1 MPDQPRSHR
10 KLILLRWL
18 LLISTGLLVAGLFL
32 PMLTITQLIVISNE
46 FSVISG
52 IIELWKAGQYIL
64 FVVIGCF
71 SVLIPFAKIGL
82 LFKLL
87 QSDEKPHPIKMKL
100 LRLMHDYGRWAML
113 DVMVV
118 AMLIVTVK
126 MGAIASIQIHPG
138 LYVFGAGVLL
148 IMLTTQSTV
157 RFLEQESA
165 PSDSNPRSN
174 SSI

>member
-1 MPDQPRSHR
+1 MPEAYRPHR
-10 KLILLRWL
+10 KLLQLRWL
-18 LLISTGLLVAGLFL
+18 LVISSCLLIAGLFL
-32 PMLTITQLIVISNE
+32 PMLTISQFVVIRNE

-52 IIELWKAGQYIL
+52 ISELWNAGQYIL

-71 SVLIPFAKIGL
+71 SVVVPLAKIAL

-87 QSDEKPHPIKMKL
+87 QSDNKPHPIKMNL

-138 LYVFGAGVLL
+138 LYVFGAAVLL

-157 RFLEQESA
+157 RLLESQQ
-165 PSDSNPRSN
+165 
-174 SSI
+174 SSSSYSG

>member
-1 MPDQPRSHR
+1 MSFPSFP
-10 KLILLRWL
+10 
-18 LLISTGLLVAGLFL
+18 V
-32 PMLTITQLIVISNE
+32 
-46 FSVISG
+46 SG
-52 IIELWKAGQYIL
+52 ELWKAGQYVL

-71 SVLIPFAKIGL
+71 SVVVPMAKVAL

-87 QSDEKPHPIKMKL
+87 QSDNKPHPIKMKL

-138 LYVFGAGVLL
+138 LYVFGAAVLL

-157 RFLEQESA
+157 RLLENQQ
-165 PSDSNPRSN
+165 SDSNGSAQ
-174 SSI
+174 S

>member
-1 MPDQPRSHR
+1 
-10 KLILLRWL
+10 
-18 LLISTGLLVAGLFL
+18 
-32 PMLTITQLIVISNE
+32 
-46 FSVISG
+46 
-52 IIELWKAGQYIL
+52 
-64 FVVIGCF
+64 
-71 SVLIPFAKIGL
+71 VLIPLAKISL

-87 QSDEKPHPIKMKL
+87 QSDDKPHPIKMKL

-138 LYVFGAGVLL
+138 LYVFGAAVLL

-157 RFLEQESA
+157 RLLESQ
-165 PSDSNPRSN
+165 SDR
-174 SSI
+174 I

>member
-1 MPDQPRSHR
+1 MLNKARTQRR
-10 KLILLRWL
+10 INRLRAQLLMSTVL
-18 LLISTGLLVAGLFL
+18 LLAGLFL
-32 PMLTITQLIVISNE
+32 PMLTITQFIVISND

-52 IIELWKAGQYIL
+52 ITELWKAGQYVL
-64 FVVIGCF
+64 FTVIFCF
-71 SVLIPFAKIGL
+71 SIILPFLKLAL

-87 QSDEKPHPIKMKL
+87 QSDDKPHPIKLKL
-100 LRLMHDYGRWAML
+100 LALLHDYGRWAML

-138 LYVFGAGVLL
+138 LYVFGAAVLM

-157 RFLEQESA
+157 RLLEQQTEH
-165 PSDSNPRSN
+165 
-174 SSI
+174 

>member
-1 MPDQPRSHR
+1 VPINHHQHR
-10 KLILLRWL
+10 CIQLRWL
-18 LLISTGLLVAGLFL
+18 LVISSILLLAGLFL
-32 PMLTITQLIVISNE
+32 PMLTITQFIVISND

-52 IIELWKAGQYIL
+52 ITELWKAGQYIL
-64 FVVIGCF
+64 FIVIACF
-71 SVLIPFAKIGL
+71 SVVVPLTKIAL

-87 QSDEKPHPIKMKL
+87 QNDNRPHPIKMKL
-100 LRLMHDYGRWAML
+100 LRLIHDYGRWAML

-138 LYVFGAGVLL
+138 LYVFGAAVLL

-157 RFLEQESA
+157 KLLENQQPH
-165 PSDSNPRSN
+165 PSR
-174 SSI
+174 

>member
-1 MPDQPRSHR
+1 MPENKPRR
-10 KLILLRWL
+10 LTQLRCLLIISSL
-18 LLISTGLLVAGLFL
+18 LLLAGLFL
-32 PMLTITQLIVISNE
+32 PMLTITQFIVISND

-52 IIELWKAGQYIL
+52 ITELWKAGQYLL

-71 SVLIPFAKIGL
+71 SVVVPLTKIAL

-87 QSDEKPHPIKMKL
+87 QNDYRPHPIKMKL
-100 LRLMHDYGRWAML
+100 LSLMHDYGRWAML

-138 LYVFGAGVLL
+138 LYVFGAAVLL

-157 RFLEQESA
+157 KLLETTS
-165 PSDSNPRSN
+165 P
-174 SSI
+174 

>member
-1 MPDQPRSHR
+1 MNARR
-10 KLILLRWL
+10 KTLQLRWL
-18 LLISTGLLVAGLFL
+18 LLISSALLIAGLLL
-32 PMLTITQLIVISNE
+32 PMLTITQFVFIRND

-52 IIELWKAGQYIL
+52 ISELWKAGQYVL

-71 SVLIPFAKIGL
+71 SVLLPIAKIGL

-87 QSDEKPHPIKMKL
+87 QSDNKPHPVKMRL
-100 LRLMHDYGRWAML
+100 LQLMHDYGRWAML

-138 LYVFGAGVLL
+138 LYVFGAAVLL

-157 RFLEQESA
+157 RLLESQQ
-165 PSDSNPRSN
+165 SDFPLP
-174 SSI
+174 

>member
-1 MPDQPRSHR
+1 MPEAYRPHR
-10 KLILLRWL
+10 KLLQLRWL
-18 LLISTGLLVAGLFL
+18 LVISSCLLIAGLFL
-32 PMLTITQLIVISNE
+32 PMLTISQFVVIRNE

-52 IIELWKAGQYIL
+52 ISELWNAGQYIL

-71 SVLIPFAKIGL
+71 SVVVPLAKIAL

-87 QSDEKPHPIKMKL
+87 QSDNKPHPIKMKL

-138 LYVFGAGVLL
+138 LYVFGAAVLL

-157 RFLEQESA
+157 RLLENQ
-165 PSDSNPRSN
+165 RSN
-174 SSI
+174 SIGS

>member
-1 MPDQPRSHR
+1 MPEAYRPHR
-10 KLILLRWL
+10 KLLQLRWL
-18 LLISTGLLVAGLFL
+18 LVISSCLLIAGLFL
-32 PMLTITQLIVISNE
+32 PMLTISQFVVIRNE

-52 IIELWKAGQYIL
+52 ISELWNAGQYIL

-71 SVLIPFAKIGL
+71 SVVVPLAKIAL

-87 QSDEKPHPIKMKL
+87 QSDNKPHPIKMKL

-138 LYVFGAGVLL
+138 LYVFGAAVLL

-157 RFLEQESA
+157 RLLESQ
-165 PSDSNPRSN
+165 RSN
-174 SSI
+174 STGPH

>member
-1 MPDQPRSHR
+1 MPEAYRPHR
-10 KLILLRWL
+10 KLLQLRWL
-18 LLISTGLLVAGLFL
+18 LVISSCLLIAGLFL
-32 PMLTITQLIVISNE
+32 PMLTISQFVVIRNE

-52 IIELWKAGQYIL
+52 ISELWNADQYIL

-71 SVLIPFAKIGL
+71 SVVVPLAKIAL

-87 QSDEKPHPIKMKL
+87 QSDNKPHPIKMKL

-138 LYVFGAGVLL
+138 LYVFGAAVLL

-157 RFLEQESA
+157 RLLENQQ
-165 PSDSNPRSN
+165 SDSNGSAQ
-174 SSI
+174 S

>member
-1 MPDQPRSHR
+1 VPEAYRPHR
-10 KLILLRWL
+10 KLLQLRWL
-18 LLISTGLLVAGLFL
+18 LVISSALLLAGLFL
-32 PMLTITQLIVISNE
+32 PMLTISQFVVIRNE

-52 IIELWKAGQYIL
+52 ISELWKAGQYVL

-71 SVLIPFAKIGL
+71 SVVVPMAKVAL

-87 QSDEKPHPIKMKL
+87 QSDNKPHPIKMKL

-138 LYVFGAGVLL
+138 LYVFGAAVLL

-157 RFLEQESA
+157 RLLENQQ
-165 PSDSNPRSN
+165 SDSNGSAQ
-174 SSI
+174 S

>member
-1 MPDQPRSHR
+1 M
-10 KLILLRWL
+10 LI
-18 LLISTGLLVAGLFL
+18 AGLFL
-32 PMLTITQLIVISNE
+32 PMLTITQFIVIRND

-52 IIELWKAGQYIL
+52 ITELWKAGQYIL
-64 FVVIGCF
+64 FIVIACF
-71 SVLIPFAKIGL
+71 SVVVPLTKIAL

-87 QSDEKPHPIKMKL
+87 QNDNRPHPIKMKL
-100 LRLMHDYGRWAML
+100 LRLIHDYGRWAML

-138 LYVFGAGVLL
+138 LYVFGVAVLL

-157 RFLEQESA
+157 KLLENQQPH
-165 PSDSNPRSN
+165 PSR
-174 SSI
+174 

>member
-1 MPDQPRSHR
+1 VPDSLTTPR
-10 KLILLRWL
+10 KLLLLRWL
-18 LLISTGLLVAGLFL
+18 LLISSGLLLAGLFL
-32 PMLTITQLIVISNE
+32 PMLTITQLMVISNE

-52 IIELWKAGQYIL
+52 IIELWKAGQFIL
-64 FVVIGCF
+64 FIVIGCF
-71 SVLIPFAKIGL
+71 SVLIPFAKIVL

-87 QSDEKPHPIKMKL
+87 QSDDKPHPIKMKL

-126 MGAIASIQIHPG
+126 MGAIASIKIHPG
-138 LYVFGAGVLL
+138 LYVFGAAVLL

-157 RFLEQESA
+157 RLLDSQQSQ
-165 PSDSNPRSN
+165 SDR
-174 SSI
+174 I

>member
-1 MPDQPRSHR
+1 VPEAYRPHR
-10 KLILLRWL
+10 KLLQLRWL
-18 LLISTGLLVAGLFL
+18 LVISSCLLIAGLFL
-32 PMLTITQLIVISNE
+32 PMLTISQFVVIRNE

-52 IIELWKAGQYIL
+52 ISELWNAGQYIL

-71 SVLIPFAKIGL
+71 SVVVPLAKIAL

-87 QSDEKPHPIKMKL
+87 QSDNKPHPIKMKL

-138 LYVFGAGVLL
+138 LYVFGAAVLL

-157 RFLEQESA
+157 RLLENQQ
-165 PSDSNPRSN
+165 SDSNGSAQ
-174 SSI
+174 S

>member
-1 MPDQPRSHR
+1 
-10 KLILLRWL
+10 
-18 LLISTGLLVAGLFL
+18 
-32 PMLTITQLIVISNE
+32 MLTITQFIVIRND

-52 IIELWKAGQYIL
+52 ITELWKAGQYIL
-64 FVVIGCF
+64 FIVIACF
-71 SVLIPFAKIGL
+71 SVVVPLTKIAL

-87 QSDEKPHPIKMKL
+87 QNDNQPHPIKMKL
-100 LRLMHDYGRWAML
+100 LRLIHDYGRWAML

-138 LYVFGAGVLL
+138 LYVFGVAVLL

-157 RFLEQESA
+157 KLLENQQPH
-165 PSDSNPRSN
+165 PSR
-174 SSI
+174 

>member
-1 MPDQPRSHR
+1 MPDSLTTPRKR
-10 KLILLRWL
+10 LLLRWL
-18 LLISTGLLVAGLFL
+18 LLISSGLLLAGLFL
-32 PMLTITQLIVISNE
+32 PMLTITQLMVISNE

-52 IIELWKAGQYIL
+52 IIELWKAGQFIL
-64 FVVIGCF
+64 FIIIGCF
-71 SVLIPFAKIGL
+71 SVLIPFAKIAL

-87 QSDEKPHPIKMKL
+87 QSDDKPHPIKMKL

-126 MGAIASIQIHPG
+126 MGAIASIKIHPG
-138 LYVFGAGVLL
+138 LYVFGAAVLL

-157 RFLEQESA
+157 RLLDSQ
-165 PSDSNPRSN
+165 SDR
-174 SSI
+174 I

>member
-1 MPDQPRSHR
+1 M
-10 KLILLRWL
+10 LLRWL
-18 LLISTGLLVAGLFL
+18 LVISSALLVAGLFL

-71 SVLIPFAKIGL
+71 SVLIPLAKIGL

-87 QSDEKPHPIKMKL
+87 QADDKPHPIKMKL
-100 LRLMHDYGRWAML
+100 LRLMHAYGRWAML

-126 MGAIASIQIHPG
+126 MGAIASIEIHPG
-138 LYVFGAGVLL
+138 LYVFGAAVLL

-157 RFLEQESA
+157 RLLENQQ
-165 PSDSNPRSN
+165 SDSNDSAQ
-174 SSI
+174 S

>member
-1 MPDQPRSHR
+1 M
-10 KLILLRWL
+10 
-18 LLISTGLLVAGLFL
+18 AGLVL
-32 PMLTITQLIVISNE
+32 PMLTITQFIVVSND

-52 IIELWKAGQYIL
+52 ITELWKAGQYVL

-71 SVLIPFAKIGL
+71 SVIVPLAKIAL

-87 QSDEKPHPIKMKL
+87 QNDDRPHPIKMKL
-100 LRLMHDYGRWAML
+100 LSLMHDYGRWAML

-138 LYVFGAGVLL
+138 LYVFGAAVLL

-157 RFLEQESA
+157 KLLEQH
-165 PSDSNPRSN
+165 
-174 SSI
+174 

>member
-1 MPDQPRSHR
+1 
-10 KLILLRWL
+10 
-18 LLISTGLLVAGLFL
+18 
-32 PMLTITQLIVISNE
+32 MLTITQFIVISND

-52 IIELWKAGQYIL
+52 ITELWKAGQYIL

-71 SVLIPFAKIGL
+71 SVAMPLAKIAL

-87 QSDEKPHPIKMKL
+87 QNDKRPHPIKMQL
-100 LRLMHDYGRWAML
+100 LSLIHDYGRWAML

-138 LYVFGAGVLL
+138 LYVFGAAVLL
-148 IMLTTQSTV
+148 VMLTTQSTV
-157 RFLEQESA
+157 KLLETTT
-165 PSDSNPRSN
+165 
-174 SSI
+174 SS

>member
-1 MPDQPRSHR
+1 MPDSLTTYR
-10 KLILLRWL
+10 KLLLLRWL
-18 LLISTGLLVAGLFL
+18 LLISSGLLVVGLFL
-32 PMLTITQLIVISNE
+32 PMLTITQLMVISNE

-71 SVLIPFAKIGL
+71 SVLIPLAKIAL

-87 QSDEKPHPIKMKL
+87 QSDNKPHPLKMRL

-126 MGAIASIQIHPG
+126 MGAIASIKIHPG
-138 LYVFGAGVLL
+138 LYVFGAAVLL

-157 RFLEQESA
+157 RLLESQQSQ
-165 PSDSNPRSN
+165 SDS
-174 SSI
+174 I